1 MREFKTWRGLDVETM
16 MPPSVRAEF
25 ISHEFA
31 YPRFRL
37 EVNGAVFRLLQ
48 RLVGDALAECGDGEP
63 SDQLVALSEALEAL
77 DD

>member
-1 MREFKTWRGLDVETM
+1 MREFKTWRGIDVEAT
-16 MPPSVRAEF
+16 MPPSVRAQFIPNEF
-25 ISHEFA
+25 V

-37 EVNGAVFRLLQ
+37 EVDGPTLRLLQ
-48 RLVGDALAECGDGEP
+48 RLVNDALAECGDGEP